1 MQAIQIIGQR
11 SYNRAEQFISD
22 IVQQGSKLVYEIESI
37 RFQQLENEERE
48 VLGIWVE
55 QFIVSLGYLK
65 EGLNKLSRSCQ
76 LSSL

>member
-48 VLGIWVE
+48 VLNIWVE
-55 QFIVSLGYLK
+55 
-65 EGLNKLSRSCQ
+65 
-76 LSSL
+76 